1 MKFVHV
7 KNFNSTEVFWYT
19 RMTTVS
25 LFWYTNF
32 GPRGITWTG
41 STCIPWKGSHCLV
54 WTFVNPVFA
63 TKHGNSI
70 AKGCKLLFG
79 LVARETWLR
88 LLRHVYN
95 FSCYGLLSVPYN
107 FSLWQKKVLWGI
119 HVSET
124 KQTVFLFAPLIIIWF
139 ILLSGITIHLW
150 CTSRLRI
157 LIYRHFTLILW
168 WTQLHIDML
177 SRYFIYICICFWVVD
192 NTSLS
197 NVVHL
202 SVKTSCHCLFICH
215 TQT

>member
-1 MKFVHV
+1 MKFVQV

-32 GPRGITWTG
+32 GHWGITWTG

-107 FSLWQKKVLWGI
+107 FSLWQKKG
-119 HVSET
+119 
-124 KQTVFLFAPLIIIWF
+124 PLGYTCFWNQANCLPFCTTDIWF

-157 LIYRHFTLILW
+157 PICRHFTLILW

-177 SRYFIYICICFWVVD
+177 SRYFIYVFICFWVVD
-192 NTSLS
+192 NTSRS
-197 NVVHL
+197 DAVI
-202 SVKTSCHCLFICH
+202 CQERQMFICH
-215 TQT
+215 THT